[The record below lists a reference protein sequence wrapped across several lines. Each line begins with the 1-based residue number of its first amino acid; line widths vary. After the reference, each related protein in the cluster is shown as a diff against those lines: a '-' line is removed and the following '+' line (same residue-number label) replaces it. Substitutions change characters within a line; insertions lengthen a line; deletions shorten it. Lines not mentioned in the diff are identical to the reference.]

1 MSEATITAIIVAM
14 ISGLSVAIPTII
26 TTITSNKAH
35 DLVIDEKMKNVTEQ
49 VKAIDNKI
57 DKYASNEEK
66 IKERL
71 YKAEES
77 AKSAHIRLD
86 DIMRQLKLTDSRKDR

>member
-1 MSEATITAIIVAM
+1 MNNPEIIIAL
-14 ISGLSVAIPTII
+14 ISGLCVAIPTII

-49 VKAIDNKI
+49 VKAIDTKI
-57 DKYASNEEK
+57 DKYALKEEE

-71 YKAEES
+71 LRAEDS
-77 AKSAHIRLD
+77 AKSAHLRLD